1 MSVFSIFATFFHI
14 FFAYF
19 QQTFLLQKAKKLH
32 KKKKRKIAENS
43 LTTTVRLNFVVG

>member
-1 MSVFSIFATFFHI
+1 MSVFSIFATFFHN

-19 QQTFLLQKAKKLH
+19 QQTFLLQKAK
-32 KKKKRKIAENS
+32 KIAENS